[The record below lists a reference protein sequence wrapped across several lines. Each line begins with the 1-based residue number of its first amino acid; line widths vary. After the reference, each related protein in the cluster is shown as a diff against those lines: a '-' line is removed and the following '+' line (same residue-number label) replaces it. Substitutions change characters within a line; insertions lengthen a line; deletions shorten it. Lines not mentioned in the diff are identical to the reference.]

1 MVELKNAEP
10 VPGDRLVRALA
21 LDATVRV
28 VGVCTTGVAQRLA
41 ALHEASPLAAVALA
55 RVSTGALLM
64 GALVKGREQVG
75 LQLNGNGPL
84 GGLYAVA
91 DARGHV
97 RVSIDRPQADL
108 PLRPDGRLDL
118 PSGIGLGRLTVTKTV
133 GTRAPYTGITP
144 IVSGEIADD
153 LAQYFLES
161 EQKPTAFALAE
172 RLEVD
177 GVRAA
182 GGWLIQALP
191 GADDAALARL
201 EARIAQAPPL
211 SQALAG
217 GATPE
222 AIVGDLFGGTTVEI
236 LESYPVRVYCP
247 CERERFERVLIG
259 LGRAELEDMAQ
270 SQAATELVCH
280 FCNTR
285 YFFSAAELHALG
297 AEA

>member
-1 MVELKNAEP
+1 MTNDISVINSMALAQGMNPKEYELTVRDTCGCKNATLEQFHAFL
-10 VPGDRLVRALA
+10 LV
-21 LDATVRV
+21 
-28 VGVCTTGVAQRLA
+28 
-41 ALHEASPLAAVALA
+41 A
-55 RVSTGALLM
+55 REYGLNP
-64 GALVKGREQVG
+64 LVKEI
-75 LQLNGNGPL
+75 
-84 GGLYAVA
+84 YAFPA
-91 DARGHV
+91 
-97 RVSIDRPQADL
+97 
-108 PLRPDGRLDL
+108 
-118 PSGIGLGRLTVTKTV
+118 KT
-133 GTRAPYTGITP
+133 GGITP

-236 LESYPVRVYCP
+236 LETYPVRVYCP

-285 YFFSAAELHALG
+285 YFFSATELHALG